1 MIQVLLI
8 DDDVELAELMRDVLT
23 SYSIELHA
31 VHSPNEGF
39 VALEEK
45 QYDIVLLDVMLPEMN
60 GLQMCSKIRYSNAGY
75 RDVSIIMLTARTELT
90 DMVVGLE
97 TGADDYVTK
106 PFEPRE
112 LVARI
117 NAVLRRA
124 KIGDQSAVE
133 SATAKTETLGNE
145 HIRELTLDDSI
156 LTINLQRAQ
165 VLVNN
170 QKLLVTSMEFELIAA
185 LAERPSE
192 ILSRDDLLEK
202 VHGSC
207 VIYTRSIDALIYRL
221 RNKIKEA
228 GADVDFIRTVRG
240 RGYSLVG
247 QLTSEDTSVMVQH

>member
-8 DDDVELAELMRDVLT
+8 DDDVELAAVMRDVLT

-31 VHSPNEGF
+31 VHSPKEGF
-39 VALEEK
+39 AALEK
-45 QYDIVLLDVMLPEMN
+45 AQYDIILLDVMLPEMN
-60 GLQMCSKIRYSNAGY
+60 GLQMCNKIRYSNANY

-124 KIGDQSAVE
+124 KLKDNNTTEIEQPQSE
-133 SATAKTETLGNE
+133 MTNGY
-145 HIRELTLDDSI
+145 IRELVLDDSV
-156 LTINLQRAQ
+156 LTINQQRAQ
-165 VLVNN
+165 VLVNGE
-170 QKLLVTSMEFELIAA
+170 KLFITSMEFELISA
-185 LAERPSE
+185 LAEKPSE

-228 GADVDFIRTVRG
+228 GAEVDFIRTVRG

-247 QLTSEDTSVMVQH
+247 QLRNTKISVAAS